1 MLIKSRII
9 GVLMAY
15 LCLFCMIF
23 GGCEGINPH
32 SRLGYYM
39 DTVIS
44 ITLYGDEYGC
54 SLLIEE
60 CMDICGEYDR
70 RLSLSRYEYSEI
82 SMLNAGLSK
91 TVSLETAELISR
103 AIGYSKLSGGAFDI
117 SIAPISRLW
126 NFTSKNPT
134 IPDDELI
141 NSAVGKVDYTAITVD
156 GERIDFSVEGM
167 QLDLGG
173 IAKGFVADKIREHL
187 ISSGVTS
194 GIIDLGGNVV
204 LIGAK
209 PSGEPYLV
217 GIKDPNGGGEPVC
230 LLEVTDAAVVTSGTY
245 ERMFIYEGKKYHH
258 ILDANT
264 GYPSDTDIVSA
275 TIITKSAEKA
285 DALSTICVLLGS
297 EGAEELLFEVDD
309 VCAVFILEDGSIRY
323 INGAE
328 ELIRN

>member
-1 MLIKSRII
+1 MRVKSRIM

-15 LCLFCMIF
+15 LCLFCMIL
-23 GGCEGINPH
+23 GCEGMSSH

-44 ITLYGDEYGC
+44 ITLYGDESEC
-54 SLLIEE
+54 SLLIDE

-70 RLSLSRYEYSEI
+70 RLSLSRYEDSEI
-82 SMLNAGLSK
+82 AMLNAGLSE
-91 TVSLETAELISR
+91 TVSLETAELILR
-103 AIGYSKLSGGAFDI
+103 AIGYSELSGGAFDI
-117 SIAPISRLW
+117 SIAPVSSLW
-126 NFTSKNPT
+126 DFTSKDPA
-134 IPDDELI
+134 IPDEELI
-141 NSAVGKVDYTAITVD
+141 NSAIGRVDYTAITVD
-156 GERIDFSVEGM
+156 GERISFFMEGM

-187 ISSGVTS
+187 TLLGVTS

-204 LIGAK
+204 VIGKK

-217 GIKDPNGGGEPVC
+217 GIKDPNEGAQPLC
-230 LLEVTDAAVVTSGTY
+230 LLEVADTAVVTSGTY
-245 ERMFIYEGKKYHH
+245 ERMFVHEGRNYHH

-275 TIITKSAEKA
+275 TIITRSAEKA

-297 EGAEELLFEVDD
+297 ERAEELLSELEGVY
-309 VCAVFILEDGSIRY
+309 AVLILEDGSIRY

-328 ELIRN
+328 ELICN